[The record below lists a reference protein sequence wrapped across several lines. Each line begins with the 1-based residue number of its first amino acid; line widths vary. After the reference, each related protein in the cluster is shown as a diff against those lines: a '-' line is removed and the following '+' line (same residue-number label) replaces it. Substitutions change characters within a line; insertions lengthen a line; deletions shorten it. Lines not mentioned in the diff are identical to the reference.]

1 MKAQK
6 HVQGTASDLSLLDLN
21 WDKEGGSGSLSW
33 RGRSE
38 AGHIG
43 VNGPVVAFG
52 LYSGIG
58 EDTARFSAEA
68 RHDQLRDIVS

>member
-1 MKAQK
+1 M
-6 HVQGTASDLSLLDLN
+6 
-21 WDKEGGSGSLSW
+21 
-33 RGRSE
+33 
-38 AGHIG
+38 
-43 VNGPVVAFG
+43 VAFG

>member
-21 WDKEGGSGSLSW
+21 WDKEGGLW
-33 RGRSE
+33 ELKLEGRSGP
-38 AGHIG
+38 GHIG
-43 VNGPVVAFG
+43 GNGLMVAFG